1 MSSRPLVDIESI
13 AQQVAPKRLFDLP
26 SLAPPALA
34 DLEEL
39 SLTPRAI
46 VPGLLFADLRLRI
59 APGGVGKTTLALF
72 EAMQLALRRPLWG
85 HWPAVPGNTVIISRE
100 DPRGILLA
108 RLRELMRHAGLSDSE
123 RAEVLQRV
131 RILDLSS
138 LDFRLAAVVGDVVLP
153 NRLAIEELLQHVTA
167 DGWMPDWMIFDP
179 AISLGVGETRVNDSE
194 QGLIEAG
201 RLIRNE
207 LNCCVEFIHHSG
219 KQNARES
226 TLDQYSGRGG
236 SAFAD
241 GARMVAVLQPQSR
254 DAWQQATGQALGD
267 TETGLVMALAKTSY
281 SPPCDPLYIR
291 RDGWRF
297 EQVSICPMSPERRQ
311 AAADE
316 QVMQFLQHEASQG
329 RHYSQKDLGD
339 MRDQLGMTRNEI
351 VAACARLRAAGR
363 AHVVG
368 QNGKKTYLEPFPPS
382 AGRVGDF
389 EGLD

>member
-1 MSSRPLVDIESI
+1 MSGRPLVDIDTI
-13 AQQVAPKRLFDLP
+13 AQPLSPQRLFDFP
-26 SLAPPALA
+26 SLAPPSLA
-34 DLEEL
+34 DLDEL

-85 HWPAVPGNTVIISRE
+85 HWPAAPGNTVIVSRE

-108 RLRELMRHAGLSDSE
+108 RLRELMTHAELSDTE

-138 LDFRLAAVVGDVVLP
+138 LNFRLAAVVDDVVLP
-153 NRLAIEELLQHVTA
+153 NRPAIDDLLQHVTA
-167 DGWMPDWMIFDP
+167 SGWVPDWMIFDP
-179 AISLGVGETRVNDSE
+179 AVSLGVGETRVNDSE

-201 RLIRNE
+201 RQIRNE

-254 DAWQQATGQALGD
+254 EAWQQATGQPLG
-267 TETGLVMALAKTSY
+267 EAEAGLVMALAKTSY

-291 RDGWRF
+291 RNGWHF
-297 EQVSICPMSPERRQ
+297 EQVGACPMSPERSQ

-316 QVMQFLQHEASQG
+316 QVLQFLTYEASQG
-329 RHYSQKDLGD
+329 RRYSQRDLYD
-339 MRDQLGMTRNEI
+339 MRSQLGLTRNEI
-351 VAACARLRAAGR
+351 AASCGRLRASGR
-363 AHVVG
+363 ACVSG
-368 QNGKKTYLEPFPPS
+368 LPGKKTHLEPVPP
-382 AGRVGDF
+382 GPGQVGEF
-389 EGLD
+389 RGEN